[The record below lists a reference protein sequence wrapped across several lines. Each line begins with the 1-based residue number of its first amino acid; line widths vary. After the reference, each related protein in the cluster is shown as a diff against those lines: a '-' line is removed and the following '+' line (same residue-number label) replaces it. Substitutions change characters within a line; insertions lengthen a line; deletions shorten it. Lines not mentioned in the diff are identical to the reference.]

1 MATTPR
7 KTAAGSRKPR
17 SASRAAS
24 RPATRAVE
32 PVEEYDEPDVTEAE
46 AQEAEAN
53 DQYVV
58 GSLCEEEVRIIPP
71 GAWKQSWR
79 RLLMVGRIDEFAEIV
94 LHPDDYELYEN
105 LDPTNDQFGDF
116 VNDAAERG
124 GESLGKSRGPAP
136 SSRRTRRR

>member
-7 KTAAGSRKPR
+7 KTAASSRKPR

-46 AQEAEAN
+46 AQEDEAVNKHVTAE
-53 DQYVV
+53 
-58 GSLCEEEVRIIPP
+58 LCGEELRIIPP
-71 GAWKQSWR
+71 GAWRQSWH
-79 RLLMVGRIDEFAEIV
+79 RLLNAGQFDEFAELV
-94 LHPDDYELYEN
+94 FHPDDLDVYFDI
-105 LDPTNDQFGDF
+105 DPTNSEFSDF
-116 VNDAAERG
+116 VTDAASQS